1 MKKSSL
7 FPISFLL
14 LITFSLFLTAAE
26 TETILEASIF
36 CGSTRFR
43 PSIIDQPAHFQAYNS
58 VIPWLTYTPSAKKVC
73 FVGTGYQNKLYALS
87 SIEIIIS
94 RADQLL
100 ATAPKSSKPKIHL
113 QIKVVST
120 NSKNVTLS
128 DTDATKLLK
137 DSKIIGDSFDLVN
150 NIGNVLKEQCYLLA
164 VKKAGMSQKELD
176 AALENIFIA
185 ATGVSGLF
193 R

>member
-1 MKKSSL
+1 MKKNSL
-7 FPISFLL
+7 FFISSMLL
-14 LITFSLFLTAAE
+14 VTFSLCLNAVE

-36 CGSTRFR
+36 CGNTRFR
-43 PSIIDQPAHFQAYNS
+43 PSVTDQPAHFKAYDS
-58 VIPWLTYTPSAKKVC
+58 VIPWLTYRPSAGKSC
-73 FVGTGYQNKLYALS
+73 FVGTGYQNKRYALS

-100 ATAPKSSKPKIHL
+100 AMAPESSKPKTHL

-120 NSKNVTLS
+120 NSKNITLS
-128 DTDATKLLK
+128 KTDATKLLSG
-137 DSKIIGDSFDLVN
+137 SKIIGDSFDLVN

-164 VKKAGMSQKELD
+164 IKKAGMSQKELD

-185 ATGVSGLF
+185 ATGVAGLF

>member
-1 MKKSSL
+1 MKKNSW
-7 FPISFLL
+7 FPISYLL
-14 LITFSLFLTAAE
+14 LVTFSLRLSAVE

-36 CGSTRFR
+36 CGSTRFK
-43 PSIIDQPAHFQAYNS
+43 PSIIDQPAHFQPYNPI
-58 VIPWLTYTPSAKKVC
+58 IPWLTYQPSAKKTC
-73 FVGTGYQNKLYALS
+73 FVGTGYQNKRYALS

-100 ATAPKSSKPKIHL
+100 AMAPESSKPKIHL

-120 NSKNVTLS
+120 NSKNITLS
-128 DTDATKLLK
+128 NTDATKLLSG
-137 DSKIIGDSFDLVN
+137 SKIIGDSFDLVN

-164 VKKAGMSQKELD
+164 IKKANMNQEELN

-185 ATGVSGLF
+185 ATGVAGLF